1 MLTRIKKYN
10 KRWSKIKNK
19 SNKIKEKKDKTKP
32 QLIKK
37 STEVLMYAHLRKK
50 KMLLNRHA
58 LVA

>member
-1 MLTRIKKYN
+1 MIETALIY
-10 KRWSKIKNK
+10 IK